1 MVLIIE
7 QDDIPRALHNLWPQE
22 GSTKVDDAVR
32 EGDRKVLARV
42 GVNSISNWLEPW
54 SWPAMGSFIWT
65 DLQTDTKPDG
75 EQKNKHL
82 KIEDD

>member
-42 GVNSISNWLEPW
+42 GVNSISN
-54 SWPAMGSFIWT
+54 
-65 DLQTDTKPDG
+65 
-75 EQKNKHL
+75 
-82 KIEDD
+82 